1 MKMMKKK
8 IKAEALKKVFK
19 LPEDIEDDDV
29 LEVSIRKIDERAE
42 VDTRER
48 KLSYKELIELFNSR
62 IRACAPEIYFVEE
75 IFSLDEV
82 DWRDLNE
89 AMVYFEAEG
98 YGVKI
103 KQQGQRVQM
112 KILWR
117 YV

>member
-1 MKMMKKK
+1 MMKKR
-8 IKAEALKKVFK
+8 IRAEVLKAVFK
-19 LPEDIEDDDV
+19 LPEDIQDDDV
-29 LEVSIRKIDERAE
+29 LEVSIRKVDEVAE
-42 VDTRER
+42 AETQER
-48 KLSYKELIELFNSR
+48 KLSYKDLVDLFNSR
-62 IRACAPEIYFVEE
+62 IRACSPESYSVEE

-89 AMVYFEAEG
+89 AMVHFEEEG

-103 KQQGQRVQM
+103 KQQGERVQM

>member
-1 MKMMKKK
+1 MMKKK
-8 IKAEALKKVFK
+8 IEARVLKKIFK
-19 LPEDIEDDDV
+19 LPEDIKDDDV
-29 LEVSIRKIDERAE
+29 LEVSIRKVNDVTEAE
-42 VDTRER
+42 TQEK
-48 KLSYKELIELFNSR
+48 KLSYKDLVELFNSR
-62 IRACAPEIYFVEE
+62 IRACAPEVYFVEE
-75 IFSLDEV
+75 IFSLKEV

-89 AMVYFEAEG
+89 AMVHFEEEG

>member
-1 MKMMKKK
+1 MMIKKQ
-8 IKAEALKKVFK
+8 IKAGVLKEIFK
-19 LPEDIEDDDV
+19 LPEDIKDEDL
-29 LEVSIRKIDERAE
+29 LEVSISK
-42 VDTRER
+42 VDPLNETKACEK
-48 KLSYKELIELFNSR
+48 KLSYEDLVRLFNSR

-89 AMVYFEAEG
+89 VMVHFENEG

-103 KQQGQRVQM
+103 NQQGERVQM
-112 KILWR
+112 KVLWR